1 MERME
6 VGCTVKSDSIFF
18 TTDCLLQVYS
28 QRRMNVR
35 HKVIDG
41 SIQLDDVMK
50 KELKCEKKIKQKR

>member
-1 MERME
+1 MERTE

-28 QRRMNVR
+28 QRMNVR

-50 KELKCEKKIKQKR
+50 KELNFEKKIKQKR